1 MSPTAFGLSG
11 VGGAASIHAS
21 SACRFSRGV
30 GGVAPTYGAPVFA
43 CVGCARPTEFS
54 AFRFSRGV
62 GGVAPTYGNPAEVLR
77 AASAAHQRHRIVR
90 VQPLE
95 CRPRRLEAPDAFLR
109 P

>member
-62 GGVAPTYGNPAEVLR
+62 GGVAPTYGNPGDVLR
-77 AASAAHQRHRIVR
+77 AASAAHPRHRIVQIGR
-90 VQPLE
+90 AS
-95 CRPRRLEAPDAFLR
+95 CRERGWQYV
-109 P
+109 

>member
-62 GGVAPTYGNPAEVLR
+62 GGVRSEEHTSEF
-77 AASAAHQRHRIVR
+77 
-90 VQPLE
+90 QPLM
-95 CRPRRLEAPDAFLR
+95 RISYAFSCLIKQISKCLYTQSSGDR
-109 P
+109 A